1 MSKDNS
7 VTISICR
14 NWVPGIIGLLALTL
28 VPLLSAQEKNETA
41 SAFSSEKPLHITAD
55 KMIAHQE
62 TSMVEFIG
70 HVRADQEN
78 SLIEAASISL
88 YLHPSKPD
96 NAGPDDGRVNAN
108 RIKQI
113 VAVDNVEYTAGN
125 RKAFA
130 DKAVYTAADDTLILT
145 GREVRLLT
153 GTSWVSGTK
162 ITLFRNQDRVMVE
175 SDGNSR
181 VQALFNPEDKPAE

>member
-14 NWVPGIIGLLALTL
+14 NWLPGIIGLLTLTL
-28 VPLLSAQEKNETA
+28 VPLLSAQEHTGNG

-62 TSMVEFIG
+62 TSMIEFIG
-70 HVRADQEN
+70 NVRADQEN
-78 SLIEAASISL
+78 SLIEAASIIL
-88 YLHPSKPD
+88 YLHPSKQD
-96 NAGPDDGRVNAN
+96 NAGPDHAN
-108 RIKQI
+108 RIKQV

-175 SDGNSR
+175 SDGKSR
-181 VQALFNPEDKPAE
+181 VQALFNPEDRPAE